1 MEERFIK
8 SLVLNRYDENFSLFS
23 QLLKN
28 NSNLEIRN
36 LLQKMIIDSYFQNSF
51 EKNDNE
57 RNLSNSEFLKLIIHC
72 DNAVYLHNLI
82 SFNNVNLKND
92 SFESML
98 VNYKEYMKQNEDES
112 NNLVNDD
119 KCKIEIV
126 IAKKYSDE
134 EQLQNDNMQTIYFD
148 KNYDNTFYPVLEIY
162 KTEREQMT
170 PSQFQIF
177 LASKLAEVNDLSE
190 DESAYMVE
198 TLLNNRKK

>member
-1 MEERFIK
+1 MLSRISVKHVNYENYTQIKDMVYEFRRNILKEKIRANQWKRFIK

-57 RNLSNSEFLKLIIHC
+57 RNLSNSEFLKQIIHS

-134 EQLQNDNMQTIYFD
+134 EQLQNDNM
-148 KNYDNTFYPVLEIY
+148 
-162 KTEREQMT
+162 
-170 PSQFQIF
+170 
-177 LASKLAEVNDLSE
+177 
-190 DESAYMVE
+190 
-198 TLLNNRKK
+198 

>member
-1 MEERFIK
+1 
-8 SLVLNRYDENFSLFS
+8 
-23 QLLKN
+23 
-28 NSNLEIRN
+28 
-36 LLQKMIIDSYFQNSF
+36 
-51 EKNDNE
+51 
-57 RNLSNSEFLKLIIHC
+57 
-72 DNAVYLHNLI
+72 
-82 SFNNVNLKND
+82 
-92 SFESML
+92 ML

-134 EQLQNDNMQTIYFD
+134 EQLQNDNTQTIYFD

-177 LASKLAEVNDLSE
+177 LASKLAEVNNLSE

-198 TLLNNRKK
+198 TLLNNRKKVIDGQLRIT